1 MANARA
7 HAPWRARWLTV
18 GVAVATAAAV
28 AVPVLGSGQPDL
40 ATSDADRTAAD
51 ATASAVDETQLL
63 DDLAAAREAAG
74 LEPLTYHPDAARL
87 ARDWAQVMASAESRD
102 DLAACADLSDPAP
115 GPVWHPRDP
124 HLDLGSPYLGDIG
137 EVVGCFAEEV
147 DAQAWLANRLA
158 DPAHAAELLEPTFRN
173 VGIGVVDGPASEADF
188 VAVVLFD
195 GTARVPDR
203 RGVGELLAAAA
214 DRDQGSVD
222 TVLLAPSGPMTPLL
236 RAAPVARGAVPALA
250 TDRAVSTEPDPLLA
264 NRVRTRIDGLTGGTG
279 RILAVGASDA
289 LSTRAVAE
297 LTSAGYDVHRL
308 TASGYGTDASAPV
321 QVPADV
327 SSGPHAPAIGAL
339 TEARVLIGRGEVFDP
354 QGTITRGQ
362 IATMLAR
369 ALELPEAGDD
379 PFRDTAGSVHAPAI
393 AAAASADI
401 IQGFGDGTFRPQDPV
416 TRGQLSSMIAR
427 AFELRASSGATAPPD
442 AVGSPHTPAIVAVV
456 EAGIVGGFPDG
467 TFRAGETATRAQTAT
482 FVLNALLLS

>member
-40 ATSDADRTAAD
+40 ATRDADRTAAD
-51 ATASAVDETQLL
+51 ATASVDDEVALL
-63 DDLAAAREAAG
+63 DALTVARSESG
-74 LEPLTYHPDAARL
+74 LRPLSEHPEAARL
-87 ARDWAQVMASAESRD
+87 ARDWAQVMAGAESRD
-102 DLAACADLSDPAP
+102 DLAACADLADPAP

-137 EVVGCFAEEV
+137 EVVGCFADEV
-147 DAQAWLANRLA
+147 DAQTWLANRLA
-158 DPAHAAELLEPTFRN
+158 DPEHAGELLEPAFRN
-173 VGIGVVDGPASEADF
+173 VGIGVVDGPASEAGF
-188 VAVVLFD
+188 VTVVLMD
-195 GTARVPDR
+195 GTARTPDR
-203 RGVGELLAAAA
+203 RGVAELLAGAA
-214 DRDQGSVD
+214 DRGRDSVD
-222 TVLLAPSGPMTPLL
+222 AVLLAPSGPMTALL

-250 TDRAVSTEPDPLLA
+250 TDRAVAVEPDPLLA
-264 NRVRTRIDGLTGGTG
+264 NRVRARIDGLTGGAA
-279 RILAVGASDA
+279 RILAVGATDA
-289 LSTRAVAE
+289 LSERSLTE
-297 LTSAGYDVHRL
+297 LASAGYEVRRL
-308 TASGYGTDASAPV
+308 AARGYGTDASAPV

-339 TEARVLIGRGEVFDP
+339 TEARVLIGRGDVFDP

-369 ALELPEAGDD
+369 ALDLPQAGSDR
-379 PFRDTAGSVHAPAI
+379 FRDTAGSVHAPAI
-393 AAAASADI
+393 AAAAASGI
-401 IQGFGDGTFRPQDPV
+401 IQGFEDGTFRPQQPV
-416 TRGQLSSMIAR
+416 TRGQLASMIAR
-427 AFELRASSGATAPPD
+427 AFELRASSGASAPAD
-442 AVGSPHTPAIVAVV
+442 AVGSPHTAAIAAVV

-467 TFRAGETATRAQTAT
+467 TFRAGDTATRAQTAT